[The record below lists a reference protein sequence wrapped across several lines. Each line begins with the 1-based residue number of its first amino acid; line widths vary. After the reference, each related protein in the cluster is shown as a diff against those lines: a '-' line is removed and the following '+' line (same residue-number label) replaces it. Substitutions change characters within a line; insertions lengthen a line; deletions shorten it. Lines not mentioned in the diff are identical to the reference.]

1 MKTIAWIPFLQLF
14 FTSLTFGQQNY
25 LKTGELP
32 DYSKSKAYSY
42 IAYLDRLL
50 KPNGDIEK
58 WIKEGNTDKA
68 KRTLSNL
75 DLNLNNVRET
85 DPTYPLE
92 GFIAKRTLL
101 TQQLNGKTET
111 VVTPSQKATSSVAK
125 IPNTTSQNSTGS
137 FNLPDYSKSRAY
149 NSIDYLNRMLKPDG
163 TIEKLLKKG
172 ENGRAMDIAEGI
184 ETHMNTVKE
193 QDPSFPVSIF
203 ENRRQV
209 LVAQANKSY
218 QSERAD
224 QHAQEDHKRALSE
237 KSGLLNQILLEN
249 DYQDYF
255 VTKDY
260 NGANFI
266 EALEALN
273 WKQTKEDLAA
283 YVREFPNETEFT
295 RLKKFEQSFQEQ
307 QNNWLA
313 DAISTTIDFAYQ
325 RAEHSKPEARK
336 YARIALSLTE
346 ACLSILPNDRTTQN
360 LKKSAQKAVATYAP
374 NYPSDLHG
382 QNAGKLL
389 FSSQLMVHKKENQGQ
404 IKTSFKAGE
413 PIYAMA
419 YLDGAIKDFTYASP
433 SLILEVY
440 VDGNYKTDHRFSASK
455 LSAEQMFVDIEILPD
470 PSKIRHEGPE
480 NYAKGLQSIS
490 PRKHQVE
497 IRLVAG
503 LSGVI
508 GVGKF
513 ELDASAGTAP
523 IAALHEKY
531 QAFNAANVC
540 LQASKRNDPA
550 LEKNMVAAFKATG
563 WEQKPVKATIFDA
576 NWRIVKHSVTGRILY
591 RAIRGELTAQSPK
604 GYCLL
609 YFMDYMQEYQG
620 NGSYSSTVKVRQ
632 SLGSKRMD
640 CKNLTKVK

>member
-14 FTSLTFGQQNY
+14 FTSLTFGQQSY
-25 LKTGELP
+25 LETGELP

-75 DLNLNNVRET
+75 DLNLNNVREA
-85 DPTYPLE
+85 DSSYPLE
-92 GFIAKRTLL
+92 GFIAKRKLL
-101 TQQLNGKTET
+101 TEQLNGKQE
-111 VVTPSQKATSSVAK
+111 SVAASPQK
-125 IPNTTSQNSTGS
+125 TPTTPQKTTSVSSNNSNGA
-137 FNLPDYSKSRAY
+137 FKLPDYSKSRAY
-149 NSIDYLNRMLKPDG
+149 NSIDYLKRMLKPDG
-163 TIEKLLKKG
+163 TIDNLLKKG
-172 ENGRAMDIAEGI
+172 ENGRAMDVAEGI
-184 ETHMNTVKE
+184 ESHMNTVKE

-203 ENRRQV
+203 EDRRQV
-209 LVAQANKSY
+209 LVARANKSY
-218 QSERAD
+218 QTERAD
-224 QHAQEDHKRALSE
+224 QHAQEDRKRALSE
-237 KSGLLNQILLEN
+237 KAGLLNQILLAN

-273 WKQTKEDLAA
+273 WKQTKEDLKA
-283 YVREFPNETEFT
+283 YVAEFPSETEFT
-295 RLKKFEQSFQEQ
+295 RLKKFEKSFQEQ
-307 QNNWLA
+307 QSNWLA
-313 DAISTTIDFAYQ
+313 EAISTTIDFAYQ
-325 RAEHSKPEARK
+325 RAEHNKPEARR

-346 ACLSILPNDRTTQN
+346 ACLSILPNDRTTQS
-360 LKKSAQKAVATYAP
+360 LKQSAQKAVATYAP

-389 FSSQLMVHKKENQGQ
+389 FSSQLMVHNKESQGQ
-404 IKTSFKAGE
+404 LKTSFKAGE

-419 YLDGAIKDFTYASP
+419 YLDGNIKDFTYAGP
-433 SLILEVY
+433 GLVLEVY

-455 LSAEQMFVDIEILPD
+455 LSPEQMFVDIEILPD
-470 PSKIRHEGPE
+470 PSKTRHEGPE
-480 NYAKGLQSIS
+480 SYAKGLMSIS
-490 PRKHQVE
+490 PRKHQIE

-523 IAALHEKY
+523 IRVLHEKY

-540 LQASKRNDPA
+540 LQASNRNDPA

-609 YFMDYMQEYQG
+609 YFMDYMQEYKG